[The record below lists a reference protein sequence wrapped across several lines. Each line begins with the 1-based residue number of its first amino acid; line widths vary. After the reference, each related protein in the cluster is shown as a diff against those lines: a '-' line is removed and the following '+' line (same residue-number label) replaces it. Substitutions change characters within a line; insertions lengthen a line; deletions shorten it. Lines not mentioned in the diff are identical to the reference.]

1 MWYLT
6 IFFSVSQCNLLG
18 RLRQIHVLGTKCRLK
33 FKLYNDHFIVQN
45 CYHSSSFALSSQCL
59 SCVVDVMCEFTM
71 SCAVRLRVHIKLYE
85 HLDTSIRM
93 QCSSRMFTQP
103 VSCVTAAFFYTIMCV
118 VYACRI
124 LVMAGGKES

>member
-1 MWYLT
+1 MIPIDCKITNFSLYL
-6 IFFSVSQCNLLG
+6 F
-18 RLRQIHVLGTKCRLK
+18 GTACRLN
-33 FKLYNDHFIVQN
+33 FELYNNHSGFIVQN
-45 CYHSSSFALSSQCL
+45 CYHSSLFALSSQCL

-85 HLDTSIRM
+85 HLDTSIRI
-93 QCSSRMFTQP
+93 QYSSCMFTQP
-103 VSCVTAAFFYTIMCV
+103 VSCVIAAFFHILMCV